1 MLRPIAVLIV
11 EDHKLVAEGLI
22 SLLEEQPSVNVVGRA
37 GSVAEAVA
45 AAGQTRPDVILM
57 DYRLPDGD
65 GTVAATAIRAQQSEV
80 AILFLSADSTD
91 EHMLRAVEAGASGYI
106 SKEAEVDVLVDAIQ
120 RAADGEFLLPPA
132 VMSRL
137 LRRQAENRRLEE
149 EQERFERDL
158 TPRERE
164 ILRLMASGEDNQEIA
179 DHLNIAY
186 GTVRTHVRSLL
197 EKLDSRSRLQ
207 AVVVARERHLVD

>member
-1 MLRPIAVLIV
+1 VERPVQVLIV
-11 EDHKLVAEGLI
+11 EDHRLVAEGLI
-22 SLLEEQPSVNVVGRA
+22 SLLEEQPAVRVVGSA

-45 AAGQTRPDVILM
+45 AAGETRPDVILM

-65 GTVAATAIRAQQSEV
+65 GTVAADAIRSQQPEV
-80 AILFLSADSTD
+80 AVLFLSADSTD

-106 SKEAEVDVLVDAIQ
+106 SKTAQIEEVVEAIR
-120 RAADGEFLLPPA
+120 RAAEGEFLLPPA

-137 LRRQAENRRLEE
+137 LRRQSENRRREK
-149 EQERFERDL
+149 EQERFEQEL

-164 ILRLMASGEDNQEIA
+164 ILQLMAAGEDNHEIA
-179 DHLNIAY
+179 EHLHIAY

-207 AVVVARERHLVD
+207 AVVVARERRLVD